1 MKKELIILAALVV
14 VFLFLYF
21 NPWVETE
28 TLEERDASIA
38 GKTEKKDSTG
48 AVVTV
53 FSILKE
59 YAQNHIITCLVP
71 AFFIAGAI
79 AVFAKKET
87 VLKLLGHAT
96 KKYIAYPIASISGA
110 VLAV

>member
-1 MKKELIILAALVV
+1 MKKELVILAALIAA
-14 VFLFLYF
+14 FLFLYI
-21 NPWVETE
+21 NPWVDTE
-28 TLEERDASIA
+28 TLDQRDASIT
-38 GKTEKKDSTG
+38 GRMEKRDSAG

>member
-1 MKKELIILAALVV
+1 VKKELIILAALVAA
-14 VFLFLYF
+14 FLFLYF

-38 GKTEKKDSTG
+38 GKTEKKDGTG

-59 YAQNHIITCLVP
+59 YARNHIITCLVP